1 MKKKYNIVFISDL
14 EHSAPRISNFIHY
27 LSKDK
32 NLNVFLV
39 GADYSDFLSDN
50 DLPVDFNSDVKKYLF
65 KRQFKLMSVIRKIY
79 LKLIKSNTIQVQKT
93 NKTNNSQVQK
103 TNKNKNLSSFK
114 FQLKKIIVRIKTIFV
129 NIYLRLNFPDQY
141 IYTLYKY
148 INIYKKHFKDVDTL
162 IISSS
167 PYPTSH
173 IAAYCI
179 KKRFKNVK
187 WIADYRDMWTYN
199 HNYSFGTL
207 RKMVDYKLEKL
218 VIKKCDYI
226 TTVSKPWALKLS
238 NSFDKKTNI
247 IPNGFSKI
255 KNHDKKFELLSE
267 NSNKIYF
274 LYVGTISFNIHDVE
288 MFLTGIRKFIKEH
301 PSKLVEVHFCGNYS
315 DFLDILVKKHDLNG
329 IVKQIGRFTRNEVN
343 QMQKTYDY
351 LFFFDCLIDDG
362 VLLLK
367 FFEYINANRP
377 ILAFGKNELSES
389 GKILKKLSRGIY
401 FKSNNDFYHFLKNM
415 SLRNKEFV
423 LKSEENEEYSYETQS
438 LKLKNLIKKI
448 Y

>member
-27 LSKDK
+27 LSKDDD
-32 NLNVFLV
+32 LNVFLI
-39 GADYSDFLSDN
+39 GADYTNFLSTN
-50 DLPVDFNSDVKKYLF
+50 DLPIDFNNDVKKYLF
-65 KRQFKLMSVIRKIY
+65 KRQFNLMSLIRKIY
-79 LKLIKSNTIQVQKT
+79 LKLIKSN
-93 NKTNNSQVQK
+93 NSQ
-103 TNKNKNLSSFK
+103 NKNTNISSNSKSRNFSFK
-114 FQLKKIIVRIKTIFV
+114 FLLKKIIVRIKMIFV

-148 INIYKKHFKDVDTL
+148 INIYKKYFKDVDTI

-173 IAAYCI
+173 IAAFCI

-199 HNYSFGTL
+199 HNYSFGTM
-207 RKMVDYKLEKL
+207 RKMIDYKLEKF
-218 VIKKCDYI
+218 IIQKCDYI
-226 TTVSKPWALKLS
+226 TTVSEPWALKLS
-238 NSFDKKTNI
+238 KSFDKKTDI

-255 KNHDKKFELLSE
+255 KNYDTKFDLLSV

-288 MFLTGIRKFIKEH
+288 MFLAGIRKFVKEDS
-301 PSKLVEVHFCGNYS
+301 SKLVEVHFCGNYS
-315 DFLDILVKKHDLNG
+315 DSLDVLIEKYDLNVV
-329 IVKQIGRFTRNEVN
+329 VKQIGRFTRNDVI

-351 LFFFDCLIDDG
+351 LFYFDCLIDDG

-367 FFEYINANRP
+367 FFEYIYANRP
-377 ILAFGKNELSES
+377 ILAFGNNEISES
-389 GKILKKLSRGIY
+389 GKILKKLSRGEY
-401 FKSNNDFYHFLKNM
+401 FKSGDDFHHFLKNI
-415 SLRNKEFV
+415 S
-423 LKSEENEEYSYETQS
+423 LKSNEFILNNEENEEYSYEAQS
-438 LKLKNLIKKI
+438 LKLKKLIKKL

>member
-27 LSKDK
+27 LSKDDD
-32 NLNVFLV
+32 LNVFLV

-50 DLPVDFNSDVKKYLF
+50 DLPFDFNNDVKKYLF
-65 KRQFKLMSVIRKIY
+65 KRQFKLMSFIRKVY
-79 LKLIKSNTIQVQKT
+79 LKLIKSD
-93 NKTNNSQVQK
+93 NSH
-103 TNKNKNLSSFK
+103 NKNISPNSNSRNSGLK
-114 FQLKKIIVRIKTIFV
+114 FLLKKIIVRIKIIFV

-207 RKMVDYKLEKL
+207 RKIVDYKLEKL
-218 VIKKCDYI
+218 IIKKCDYI
-226 TTVSKPWALKLS
+226 TTVSEPWASKLH

-255 KNHDKKFELLSE
+255 KNLDKNFQLLSN
-267 NSNKIYF
+267 NSDKIYF

-288 MFLTGIRKFIKEH
+288 MFLTGLRKYIKEH
-301 PSKLVEVHFCGNYS
+301 PNKLVEVHFCGNYS
-315 DFLDILVKKHDLNG
+315 DFLEILVKKHDLNVV
-329 IVKQIGRFTRNEVN
+329 VKQIGRFTRNQVN

-351 LFFFDCLIDDG
+351 LFYFDCLVDDG

-377 ILAFGKNELSES
+377 ILAFGRNELSES
-389 GKILKKLSRGIY
+389 GKILKKLRRGIY
-401 FKSNNDFYHFLKNM
+401 FKSNNDFYHFLKSI
-415 SLRNKEFV
+415 SLNNEKFV
-423 LKSEENEEYSYETQS
+423 LNSEENEEYSYETQS

>member
-50 DLPVDFNSDVKKYLF
+50 DLPVDFNIDVKKYLF
-65 KRQFKLMSVIRKIY
+65 KRQFKLMSFIRKVY
-79 LKLIKSNTIQVQKT
+79 LKLIKSD
-93 NKTNNSQVQK
+93 NSQ
-103 TNKNKNLSSFK
+103 NKNINISSNSNSNSNSRNFSFK
-114 FQLKKIIVRIKTIFV
+114 FLLKKIIVRIKIIFV

-148 INIYKKHFKDVDTL
+148 IKIYKKHFKDVDTL

-173 IAAYCI
+173 IAAFCI

-199 HNYSFGTL
+199 HNYSFGTI
-207 RKMVDYKLEKL
+207 RKMIDYKLEKF
-218 VIKKCDYI
+218 IIGKCDYI
-226 TTVSKPWALKLS
+226 TTVSEPWASKLS
-238 NSFDKKTNI
+238 NSFDKKIKI

-255 KNHDKKFELLSE
+255 KNLDKNFQLSRK

-288 MFLTGIRKFIKEH
+288 MFLTGLRKYVKEH
-301 PSKLVEVHFCGNYS
+301 PNKLVEVHFCGNYS
-315 DFLDILVKKHDLNG
+315 DSLDILIEKYDLNVV
-329 IVKQIGRFTRNEVN
+329 VKQIGRFTRNQVI
-343 QMQKTYDY
+343 QMQKTYHY
-351 LFFFDCLIDDG
+351 LFYFDCLIDDG

-401 FKSNNDFYHFLKNM
+401 FKSNNDFYYFLKNM
-415 SLRNKEFV
+415 SLKNKEFV
-423 LKSEENEEYSYETQS
+423 LNSEENEEYSYETQS
-438 LKLKNLIKKI
+438 LKLKHLIKKI